1 MFCLYVGVSPAFA
14 QMRLDNTIQVLPAP
28 PSHKI
33 NPRSAADE
41 HIRLAPSGL
50 TFLVLSVRRR
60 SARFCD
66 KSHACAF
73 LSDYN
78 LSAPRRFLPCESFA
92 CAKNYFHYY
101 ILIMRRMSSIL
112 PSILL
117 KLYTLFIYVF
127 SAKKRRGLCIFRV
140 LIKTFQ
146 IPLTGKFCGVIIC
159 LR

>member
-1 MFCLYVGVSPAFA
+1 MH
-14 QMRLDNTIQVLPAP
+14 LDNTIRVLPAP

-33 NPRSAADE
+33 ERIFIATGHSHFAA
-41 HIRLAPSGL
+41 SGQ
-50 TFLVLSVRRR
+50 FLLYHSSCACRR

-66 KSHACAF
+66 KSRACAF
-73 LSDYN
+73 RSDYN
-78 LSAPRRFLPCESFA
+78 LSAPRRLLPCESFA